1 MEKDLRKQITEQ
13 EQKVSQQEA
22 QKLKLKHEIQELL
35 NEKEQMIETKDQ
47 EIRKLKEQIDEI
59 SSDFAQMLKNQLNK
73 FQQRIDF
80 GHQSYE

>member
-1 MEKDLRKQITEQ
+1 M
-13 EQKVSQQEA
+13 
-22 QKLKLKHEIQELL
+22 
-35 NEKEQMIETKDQ
+35 KDQ

-80 GHQSYE
+80 GHQSFEANQDAEASDANKSQAQF